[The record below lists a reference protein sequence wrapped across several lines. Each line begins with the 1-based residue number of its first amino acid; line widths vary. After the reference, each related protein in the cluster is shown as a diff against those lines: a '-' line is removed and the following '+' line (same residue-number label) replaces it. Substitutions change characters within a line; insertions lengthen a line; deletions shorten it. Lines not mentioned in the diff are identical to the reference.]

1 MVNFQKNIET
11 TMMEEIP
18 NLKEFCDEII
28 EFDGKQLIDE
38 FSAKIAAAGVQLPD
52 IGLIIFNGGDSLL
65 FKQTIEHELSRIPM
79 IFSEN
84 AILLNAIGGWK
95 NANKYKIKLIED
107 SHNLDEYVA
116 FTL

>member
-52 IGLIIFNGGDSLL
+52 IGLIIFNGGGSLL
-65 FKQTIEHELSRIPM
+65 FKQTIKHELSRIPM
-79 IFSEN
+79 IFSE
-84 AILLNAIGGWK
+84 NAIGGWK
-95 NANKYKIKLIED
+95 NANKYKIKLIKD
-107 SHNLDEYVA
+107 SHSLDEYIA